1 MTEFPE
7 QQEQQQEEEHPI
19 YLDYYLSDPDITR
32 QKMPVVLKLVD
43 NCTECRSLLIQH
55 ETRDCK

>member
-7 QQEQQQEEEHPI
+7 QQEEEHPI
-19 YLDYYLSDPDITR
+19 YLDYYLSDPAITKA
-32 QKMPVVLKLVD
+32 KMPVVLKLVD
-43 NCTECRSLLIQH
+43 NCTECRCLLIRH